1 MVFQWHQDLTVHE
14 GAMEMKE
21 EESKGMIQVYTGSGK
36 GKTTAALGLAMRAL
50 GHGLKVH
57 IIQFMKG
64 NIRYGEVETAQQL
77 SPNIVIKQMGRET
90 FVDRDNP
97 DRIDIEL
104 AQKAFQLARDVVES
118 GKYDI
123 VVLDE
128 INVAVDYGLISLEA
142 LLNLLDSK
150 PEHVELILTG
160 RDAKSEVIERADLVT
175 EMVEVKHY
183 YREGTHSRKGIEI

>member
-1 MVFQWHQDLTVHE
+1 
-14 GAMEMKE
+14 
-21 EESKGMIQVYTGSGK
+21 MIQVYTGSGK

-50 GHGLKVH
+50 GHGLKVY

-104 AQKAFQLARDVVES
+104 AQKAFQLARDVVGS

-142 LLNLLDSK
+142 LLNLMDSK

-183 YREGTHSRKGIEI
+183 YREGTHSRKGIDI